1 MGSGLHSH
9 HFPYTVHMVIS
20 GSDVGGWDNVL
31 YISSPTAFKYSL
43 ASDSWLLGLPKVPKR
58 LELKPGL
65 TMHVL
70 VWLRSLIFEQGKHIP
85 WMWQSFSFG
94 VGSDLLG

>member
-1 MGSGLHSH
+1 MGVGLHRD
-9 HFPYTVHMVIS
+9 HFPYKLHMVSS

-65 TMHVL
+65 TCLHA
-70 VWLRSLIFEQGKHIP
+70 
-85 WMWQSFSFG
+85 WMWFMVAFFDICTGQTYTLDVTVLFFG
-94 VGSDLLG
+94 TRI